1 MKKITV
7 ATLAC
12 LSLAGCVAKDPSANN
27 IASRIPAAQEAAEE
41 PKLVYIT
48 YDADGT
54 LKRDDISAAR
64 WLGLQGGFSEGGRE
78 DFLAKFYSANTR
90 GVSLKGIRHATCFE
104 GSAQDI
110 KASFFNE
117 NDSRGKIRNIV
128 GNHVRVSTSE
138 DGKML
143 GISFEHAKK
152 TGRYHFRMTSCD
164 FGKSGYS
171 DSLKKIS
178 PIKDAQ
184 GKEVTME
191 SIPNAPKRNIASEQS
206 NAYGFKMEDTAP
218 ATPGLPTFELRA
230 DYDKAFST
238 DNDRPWKDMNLLD
251 EKQRIQFSLM
261 LQKYFYEGMAN
272 QDAKNI
278 NMNFIAAKNK
288 KRYWC
293 HTPWMHVGISGR
305 EAIHGLTK
313 ELDLKPSK
321 TNPVYA
327 NATPGSDWG
336 VAYLNAPGCRTLQK
350 VFGTIS
356 QPLSEPDFKNVVFEQ
371 GTVIVKILFTTANF
385 PSIKDAYTWKAHTS
399 EPGLVERS
407 IRDVRHIQMDIT
419 VKDASLGGSKATLG
433 NTVMTGYYYDP
444 DYSFD
449 KDLKPI
455 VGEENPLKKIPRL
468 PKSLLKMRP
477 MGVQIGFDN
486 PASGDTVI
494 FPGAYSNGS
503 GGRLNGPADNPK
515 TSCLG
520 CHGAAGTGQKM
531 VPGFLSAKMF
541 EPFQDKIT
549 LDFNQQLAV
558 AKDNYATRP

>member
-1 MKKITV
+1 MIKKLTITS
-7 ATLAC
+7 LAC
-12 LSLAGCVAKDPSANN
+12 LGFAGCVAKDWTANTN
-27 IASRIPAAQEAAEE
+27 ASRVPAQEAKEE
-41 PKLVYIT
+41 AKLVYIT
-48 YDADGT
+48 YDNDGN
-54 LKRDDISAAR
+54 LKRDDISASR

-90 GVSLKGIRHATCFE
+90 GISLKNIRHASCFE
-104 GSAQDI
+104 GTAQDI
-110 KASFFNE
+110 KATFFDE
-117 NDSRGKIRNIV
+117 NDSRGKIRNII
-128 GNHVRVSTSE
+128 GDHVQVKTSE

-152 TGRYHFRMTSCD
+152 GRYHFRMTSCD

-178 PIKDAQ
+178 PMKGQQA
-184 GKEVTME
+184 KEVTME
-191 SIPNAPKRNIASEQS
+191 SLPKASQRAIASDQS
-206 NAYGFKMEDTAP
+206 NAYGFTMEDKAP
-218 ATPGLPTFELRA
+218 ATAGLPTFQMRA
-230 DYDKAFST
+230 DYENAFT
-238 DNDRPWKDMNLLD
+238 TEKDRPWQGMDLRD
-251 EKQRIQFSLM
+251 EKQRVQFSLM
-261 LQKYFYEGMAN
+261 MQKYFYEGMAN
-272 QDAKNI
+272 QDAKNV

-288 KRYWC
+288 SRFWC
-293 HTPWMHVGISGR
+293 HTPWMQVGLSGR

-313 ELDLKPSK
+313 ELDLKPSQ
-321 TNPVYA
+321 TNPVFA

-350 VFGTIS
+350 VFGTMS
-356 QPLSEPDFKNVVFEQ
+356 QPLSEPDFNKVVFEQ

-385 PSIKDAYTWKAHTS
+385 PAIKDAYTWKAHTS
-399 EPGLVERS
+399 EPGLAERS

-419 VKDASLGGSKATLG
+419 VKDASLQGSNATLG

-455 VGEENPLKKIPRL
+455 VNEENPLKKIARL
-468 PKSLLKMRP
+468 PKSLMKMRP
-477 MGVQIGFDN
+477 MGVQVGFGN
-486 PASGDTVI
+486 PDTGDTVI
-494 FPGAYSNGS
+494 FPGAFANGS
-503 GGRLNGPADNPK
+503 GGRMNGPADNPR

-520 CHGAAGTGQKM
+520 CHGAAGTGQRM